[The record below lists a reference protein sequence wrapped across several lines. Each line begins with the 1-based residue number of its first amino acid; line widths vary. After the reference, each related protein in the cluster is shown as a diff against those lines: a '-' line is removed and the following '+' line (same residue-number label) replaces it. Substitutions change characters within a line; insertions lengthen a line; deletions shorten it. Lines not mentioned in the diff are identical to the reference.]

1 MGFIK
6 NGQQILRRMRFQ
18 GIVDQEM
25 DQQFWGEVD
34 NKRKRILENK
44 IMFLHNRNNTI
55 ELNIEYYLSNILTT
69 GTYIYIYIYSN
80 NKVICS
86 VRMRFSFQTKF
97 RMIHFI
103 KRLHKICFKIS
114 CNQ

>member
-6 NGQQILRRMRFQ
+6 DGQQILRRMRFQ

-44 IMFLHNRNNTI
+44 IMFFAQQ
-55 ELNIEYYLSNILTT
+55 
-69 GTYIYIYIYSN
+69 
-80 NKVICS
+80 K
-86 VRMRFSFQTKF
+86 
-97 RMIHFI
+97 
-103 KRLHKICFKIS
+103 
-114 CNQ
+114 